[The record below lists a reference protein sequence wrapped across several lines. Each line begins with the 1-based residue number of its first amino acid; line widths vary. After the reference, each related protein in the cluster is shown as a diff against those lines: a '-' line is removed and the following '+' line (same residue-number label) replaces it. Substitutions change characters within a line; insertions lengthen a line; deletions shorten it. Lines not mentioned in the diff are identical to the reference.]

1 MTDRSRFV
9 ALLLLAG
16 AGACEHSRPV
26 DPGPGPPPPLRT
38 GPSPLRITFNVDSE
52 WNPVFTRDGSGILYS
67 FQLPGRIDRDRC
79 LGLVPASGGTLIGE
93 LCWRSGGD
101 LDSVDVVVTAA
112 ESPSGRL
119 AFVADRGS
127 RTSTFPTARALLVG
141 PPRDPENAE
150 LVLGFPTQGGS
161 TIFVWDGA
169 RDLTWLDD
177 STLVF
182 VAVRYGYS
190 SGSGSAPP
198 DTLITGI
205 EVVKLD
211 LRTDPP
217 GVRVYP
223 ITRYASSVAAGP
235 AAGTVI
241 FTAGGDSRVFTLNV
255 TSGAVAQLYDFG
267 ALGIARDA
275 RLVNGMLVAVVG
287 GKISYAFEPLYGFAV
302 QRDQGG
308 HVFSVDLL
316 GANVPILLTPDA
328 IIDSM
333 LLWRRL
339 DLSPSRTTVVAEG
352 NPARIVPLPCDCPDK
367 DTVVSGRSDLY
378 LIAVP

>member
-1 MTDRSRFV
+1 MTTRSRLV
-9 ALLLLAG
+9 ALLLLPLAG
-16 AGACEHSRPV
+16 GWGGACEHSRPAE
-26 DPGPGPPPPLRT
+26 PGAVEPPPPLG
-38 GPSPLRITFNVDSE
+38 GPPPVRLTFNSDSE

-67 FQLPGRIDRDRC
+67 FALPGRIDRDRC
-79 LGLVPASGGTLIGE
+79 LGLLPAAGGTLVGE
-93 LCWRSGGD
+93 LCWRSGND

-127 RTSTFPTARALLVG
+127 RHSAFPTARALLVG
-141 PPRDPENAE
+141 RPHDPENAE
-150 LVLGFPTQGGS
+150 LALGFPTQGGG
-161 TIFVWDGA
+161 TIFVWYGA

-182 VAVRYGYS
+182 AAQRYGYS
-190 SGSGSAPP
+190 GGGAGSQP

-223 ITRYASSVAAGP
+223 LTRYASSVGAGP
-235 AAGTVI
+235 GPGMVI
-241 FTAGGDSRVFTLNV
+241 FTAGGDSRVFTLNLA
-255 TSGAVAQLYDFG
+255 SGAVGVLYDFG

-275 RLVNGMLVAVVG
+275 RLVNGKLVAVVG
-287 GKISYAFEPLYGFAV
+287 GFVSYAFEQVYAMDV

-308 HVFSVDLL
+308 PLYGVDLL
-316 GANVPILLTPDA
+316 GAAVPILLTASSD
-328 IIDSM
+328 
-333 LLWRRL
+333 LFFRHVT
-339 DLSPSRTTVVAEG
+339 LSPGGTAAVAEG
-352 NPARIVPLPCDCPDK
+352 YRLTYAQLPFGAI
-367 DTVVSGRSDLY
+367 DTTASQVSDLY
-378 LIAVP
+378 LVPVP